1 MRRKKIQFGVIASL
15 LAISVSIFICPLEAL
30 FAYKTIYKSYIETD
44 DHKIEFIGSQGNEQF
59 GASVAGGDVNGDG
72 CEDLIVGSP
81 YYSSD
86 GMTWNGKVSVFFG
99 TGDLSKRIYDS
110 FYESPNFIAF
120 GRGSGDQL
128 GISVAS
134 GDFNDDGYDDIL
146 MGAYNAIS
154 EDKRPGRAFLMLGRE
169 KFENPWILFESKS
182 ADVEFVGE
190 SDQEAFGLSVQMGDI
205 NHDDIDDI
213 LVGAPFGLSID
224 GVKTGKVYGYK
235 GKTFRVDNVYSGGEA
250 DVIFI
255 GLEEGERFGADIA
268 IGDIVGGNYNDV
280 IISAYFASGPAGP
293 QSGKVYIYKGVKKY
307 SKYERVPFETLTG
320 EDSYD
325 WFGFSIDAAEAGKQY
340 KDDLLISSFPYLKK
354 SQGGTA
360 YTVYGGTN
368 LVVKGKKDEN
378 LMGASV
384 VYADLDGDKKNDFV
398 LGAPGIGTVSSSES
412 GEVYIF
418 YGKYFEDGGQFDIGE
433 EEMTSYVMGENADD
447 WFGSKLAVLDF
458 NDDGY
463 DDVAISSRY
472 ADRFDEKGLISDSNN
487 GKVYLILGH
496 SEPIGQYYVTKEA
509 TDEYITRGEVVKSVV
524 EGFDIKEKRKSFIDD
539 CYQYR
544 EFCFFAFTGQSNFS
558 GLKLEPELVLYPD
571 IPRGSKYYES
581 VTIATM
587 LGLVCGFGGE
597 KETPFKPD
605 GYMTRIQALKI
616 VLGAT
621 SLVKPL
627 YRFELINSLGSL
639 EALEGQPSY
648 YADVDPS
655 ISHMW
660 WYPMFSNFA
669 YENNLVEGKLYFR
682 PDDYITKAELD
693 YMIERTKEVW
703 GESGH

>member
-1 MRRKKIQFGVIASL
+1 MALV
-15 LAISVSIFICPLEAL
+15 AISVNVLICPLETL
-30 FAYKTIYKSYIETD
+30 FAYKTIYRSYIETD
-44 DHKIEFIGSQGNEQF
+44 GHKIEFIGSQGDEQF
-59 GASVAGGDVNGDG
+59 GASIAGGDVNGDG

-99 TGDLSKRIYDS
+99 TGDLSKRVYDS
-110 FYESPNFIAF
+110 FYESPDFIAF

-146 MGAYNAIS
+146 MGAHNAMS
-154 EDKRPGRAFLMLGRE
+154 EAEDKRPGRVFLMFGQE
-169 KFENPWILFESKS
+169 KLKKSWILFESKS
-182 ADVEFVGE
+182 ADIEFVGE
-190 SDQEAFGLSVQMGDI
+190 TDQEAFGLSVQMGDI

-235 GKTFRVDNVYSGGEA
+235 GETFHVDNVYSGEKDA
-250 DVIFI
+250 DVIFT

-268 IGDIVGGNYNDV
+268 IGDIVRGNYDDV
-280 IISAYFASGPAGP
+280 IISAYFASGPKGP
-293 QSGKVYIYKGVKKY
+293 QTGKVYVYKGVKKY
-307 SKYERVPFETLTG
+307 SKYERIPYDTLTG

-325 WFGFSIDAAEAGKQY
+325 WFGFSIDAARAKAQY
-340 KDDLLISSFPYLKK
+340 KDDLLISSFPYLKR
-354 SQGGTA
+354 SQGGA
-360 YTVYGGTN
+360 VYTVYGGAN
-368 LVVKGKKDEN
+368 LVVKGKKGEN

-384 VYADLDGDKKNDFV
+384 AYADLDGDNKNDFV
-398 LGAPGIGTVSSSES
+398 LGAPGIGTVFSSES

-418 YGKYFEDGGQFDIGE
+418 YRKYLEDGEQFEFDIE
-433 EEMTSYVMGENADD
+433 KEEMTSYVMGENADD
-447 WFGSKLAVLDF
+447 WFGSKIAVLDF

-487 GKVYLILGH
+487 GKVHLILGH
-496 SEPIGQYYVTKEA
+496 SEPIGEFYMTKEPD
-509 TDEYITRGEVVKSVV
+509 DEYITRGEAVKSVV
-524 EGFDIKEKRKSFIDD
+524 ESFDIREKRKSFIDD

-571 IPRGSKYYES
+571 IPHGSKYYES

-587 LGLVCGFGGE
+587 LELVCGFGGE

-639 EALEGQPSY
+639 EALEAQPSY
-648 YADVDPS
+648 YVDVDPS

-669 YENNLVEGKLYFR
+669 YENNLVEGKMYFR
-682 PDDYITKAELD
+682 PDDYITKAELN
-693 YMIERTKEVW
+693 YMIERTLEVW
-703 GESGH
+703 GGDEAGT